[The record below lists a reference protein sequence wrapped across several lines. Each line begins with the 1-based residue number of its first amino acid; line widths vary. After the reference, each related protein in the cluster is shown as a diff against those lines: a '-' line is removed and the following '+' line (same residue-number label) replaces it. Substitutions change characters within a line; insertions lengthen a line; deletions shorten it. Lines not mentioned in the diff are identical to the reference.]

1 MKETVL
7 FDGVLVVIWK
17 IGIRIRIH
25 SKVVTGVE
33 EDEEQSVHIY
43 SKRS

>member
-7 FDGVLVVIWK
+7 LGGGVFV
-17 IGIRIRIH
+17 GNRIRTKIH
-25 SKVVTGVE
+25 SKGVIGVE
-33 EDEEQSVHIY
+33 EDEEQSGHIY